1 MNARR
6 RIFPYSESR
15 RRDEPVL
22 ACEIGK
28 YFHPNSSVHLASV
41 SDGTLKTVSKRI
53 DGGDRKCLPEYSF
66 RFQQPEAIVGF
77 KGARKSR
84 RQPNSRG
91 GDPGHHPRYAALQDE
106 EVQPALDPHKSASH
120 ETAAVVWVSSGSVC
134 QLQIRRPSAALNS
147 NNVVCGR
154 EAPTPPRCDFFVR
167 VSVSGAKRVSRE

>member
-22 ACEIGK
+22 ACEMGK

-53 DGGDRKCLPEYSF
+53 DGEDRKCLPEYPF

-77 KGARKSR
+77 KCSRKSR
-84 RQPNSRG
+84 RQSTPAA
-91 GDPGHHPRYAALQDE
+91 GDPGHQPRNRTFQ
-106 EVQPALDPHKSASH
+106 
-120 ETAAVVWVSSGSVC
+120 T
-134 QLQIRRPSAALNS
+134 
-147 NNVVCGR
+147 
-154 EAPTPPRCDFFVR
+154 
-167 VSVSGAKRVSRE
+167 